1 MEESKRSR
9 DEEIKYLESLPYRT
23 PQHEER
29 LRKLVIEREFQR
41 RAEELG
47 VDEEE
52 EEDEEMLDR
61 ADNRERMLSMKQ
73 DIERTRQRRI
83 EREMQQKQ
91 QNFRPNMDEW
101 AKRNSQNNN
110 IHTTNQLELQEER
123 LRQLRLEENRRHQE
137 LEAAHLEEERLIR
150 EAKRRQVII
159 QILVLNNIINYLFFS

>member
-1 MEESKRSR
+1 MN
-9 DEEIKYLESLPYRT
+9 
-23 PQHEER
+23 
-29 LRKLVIEREFQR
+29 IEREFQR

-47 VDEEE
+47 VDEDE
-52 EEDEEMLDR
+52 EEDDEMLDR

-91 QNFRPNMDEW
+91 QLMQNFRPNPNLDDW
-101 AKRNSQNNN
+101 AKRNAQNNN

-137 LEAAHLEEERLIR
+137 LEATQMEEERLLR
-150 EAKRRQVII
+150 EAKRRQVI
-159 QILVLNNIINYLFFS
+159 NRNIFVELQN